1 MPAVAVRSVAWLPAA
16 SRTMTLNILA
26 GETPDGTGETREATS
41 ETGPA
46 VTVRD
51 STPESKSS
59 A

>member
-1 MPAVAVRSVAWLPAA
+1 
-16 SRTMTLNILA
+16 MTLNILA
-26 GETPDGTGETREATS
+26 GEAPDGTGEAPEGTGETREATS

-51 STPESKSS
+51 STPGSKSS

>member
-1 MPAVAVRSVAWLPAA
+1 VAVRSVASLPAA

-26 GETPDGTGETREATS
+26 GESPDGTGETREATS

-51 STPESKSS
+51 STPGSKFS